1 MRVLLVNDDGINAPG
16 ISALAK
22 RFSREHEVYVV
33 APSSNR
39 SGASSSIT
47 VGFPL
52 SLEKKES
59 SGLPSKA
66 AYGLSGSPVDCSLC
80 GINGEHIPDVDVVIS
95 GINDGPNI
103 GTDVIFSGTCGAA
116 RYASMMG
123 IPGIAL
129 SVDYNSYRNPADK
142 SSDLYYDSLAD
153 FACKNLEKLIALC
166 GEKKALDDR
175 YVYECFVN
183 VNSPCLREYKGVKLT
198 SPCVRRY
205 YDKILIEKESDGSMS
220 SKCVGEVKCFSMGD
234 ENADYRA
241 TENGFVSV
249 SSVYTEV
256 AAMDLS
262 GMKNSFIL

>member
-1 MRVLLVNDDGINAPG
+1 MRILLVNDDGINAPG

-22 RFSREHEVYVV
+22 IFSREHEVYIV

-47 VGFPL
+47 VGVPL

-59 SGLPSKA
+59 AELPSKA

-80 GINGEHIPDVDVVIS
+80 GINGEHVPEVDVVIS

-129 SVDYNSYRNPADK
+129 SVDCNSYRDPEDK
-142 SSDLYYDSLAD
+142 SNDLYYDSLAD
-153 FACKNLEKLIALC
+153 FACRNLDRLIALC
-166 GEKKALDDR
+166 GERKKLDDR

-183 VNSPCLREYKGVKLT
+183 VNSPCLKKYKGVRLT

-205 YDKILIEKESDGSMS
+205 FDEILLEKGSDGSMT
-220 SKCVGEVKCFSMGD
+220 SKCIGELKCFSQGD
-234 ENADYRA
+234 ETADYRA
-241 TENGFVSV
+241 TESGYVSV

-256 AAMDLS
+256 MAMDLR
-262 GMKNSFIL
+262 GMENSFIL